1 MANYSLILDT
11 KFKPFSY
18 QEMVAPVLA
27 ATQAHQA
34 IEEEYG
40 NLSAKASVWENM
52 ANEQTDPY
60 AYKMYKTYSD
70 DLQKRAD
77 DLMKYGLNASSRKG
91 MLDMRTRYSKEIL
104 PIETA
109 YKRRD
114 ELMKEQRNAQAANP
128 TLRYQRMAKDIS
140 LDDFIKNPSLDY
152 GASYS
157 GALLT
162 QQVAQAAA
170 NYAKVLTEEGKLE
183 SLGLPYQFK
192 SKIRHGASPEE
203 ILAVINN
210 AALEGHQ
217 GAVNFLRSIRDQ
229 VLQSSGVAK
238 WADPATMAEFTSFA
252 NQGLYSALG
261 QTEVKNY
268 ADQFGMQSALQNQA
282 HRHRMAEA
290 REAGRAQAAA
300 MAQQTKKAKMWAFKD
315 NKLIGKKSGS
325 AGEWENYKKRGFITK
340 DGKLSSIGLR
350 NANLGNRIHNYIWQ
364 AEHAK
369 TPAERYK
376 YATLAY
382 RAAYGKDPYQKPIN
396 AYSSSNYL
404 GRPIKGGR
412 AGEVYMANTPTP
424 YLDTNSIIKSAKAS
438 SQYKLYSSMRSI
450 GISKNDLSK
459 NYFSASNQSKFSTAY
474 NVNVGNPVVGQ
485 LTHTLSDGSGKEL
498 MVSISSTLGNQKVSS
513 VNITNNGT
521 ITGGTTK
528 TNLLSLNKDGKIN
541 VFVKHLSLV
550 PSSPGTA
557 ILTLSNGQKVM
568 LTTKQM
574 NDVFGESITNSL
586 ITNSNLYIHG
596 NNNESALGLHNLN
609 EIMGTATTQWGNPD
623 AQGTGLL
630 DFPYDNGQ

>member
-18 QEMVAPVLA
+18 QEMVTPVLA

-217 GAVNFLRSIRDQ
+217 GAVNFLRSVRDQ

-268 ADQFGMQSALQNQA
+268 VDQFGMQDALNARQHARNVSAQRA
-282 HRHRMAEA
+282 AE
-290 REAGRAQAAA
+290 RRQAAA
-300 MAQQTKKAKMWAFKD
+300 MAQQAKKAKIWAFND
-315 NKLIGKKSGS
+315 SKL
-325 AGEWENYKKRGFITK
+325 AGEKSPRSNKFDKYRKYKFYNSKGELTK
-340 DGKLSSIGLR
+340 GGAKNAKLGS
-350 NANLGNRIHNYIWQ
+350 RIADYIYQ
-364 AEHAK
+364 SEHAK
-369 TPAERYK
+369 TYAEKTK
-376 YATLAY
+376 YAKLAY
-382 RAAYGKDPYQKPIN
+382 RAAYGRDEHSPALAGNVSYLLDSARGSTQYQFYTDMRTAGVTRRAIETGWW
-396 AYSSSNYL
+396 SSSNLSKVNTSY
-404 GRPIKGGR
+404 
-412 AGEVYMANTPTP
+412 AANTGT
-424 YLDTNSIIKSAKAS
+424 
-438 SQYKLYSSMRSI
+438 
-450 GISKNDLSK
+450 
-459 NYFSASNQSKFSTAY
+459 
-474 NVNVGNPVVGQ
+474 PVVTGI
-485 LTHTLSDGSGKEL
+485 THSLDPNSGTAL
-498 MVSISSTLGNQKVSS
+498 MYSISSLLGNQKVAPLRIDSKGQVVQGKASNS
-513 VNITNNGT
+513 VNLIELRDSKAKVS
-521 ITGGTTK
+521 I
-528 TNLLSLNKDGKIN
+528 SA
-541 VFVKHLSLV
+541 FSLV
-550 PSSPGTA
+550 PTSPGTA
-557 ILTLSNGQKVM
+557 VLTLSNGQKVV
-568 LTTKQM
+568 LTRAQM
-574 NDVFGESITNSL
+574 NDVFGESVTNSL
-586 ITNSNLYIHG
+586 ISNSKLYVHG
-596 NNNESALGLHNLN
+596 KGNESALGLANIN
-609 EIMGTATTQWGNPD
+609 ELMGTAVTQWGIPS
-623 AQGTGLL
+623 AEGTGLY
-630 DFPYDNGQ
+630 DFPYDYGQ

>member
-18 QEMVAPVLA
+18 QEMVTPVLA

-217 GAVNFLRSIRDQ
+217 GAVNFLRSVRDQ

-268 ADQFGMQSALQNQA
+268 ADQFGMQDALNARQHARNVKAQRA
-282 HRHRMAEA
+282 AE
-290 REAGRAQAAA
+290 RRQAAA
-300 MAQQTKKAKMWAFKD
+300 MAQQAKKAKIWAFND
-315 NKLIGKKSGS
+315 SKLTGERSSRNNQFDKYRKYKFYNSKGELTKGGAKNAKLGS
-325 AGEWENYKKRGFITK
+325 
-340 DGKLSSIGLR
+340 
-350 NANLGNRIHNYIWQ
+350 RIANYIYQ
-364 AEHAK
+364 SEHAK
-369 TPAERYK
+369 TSQDKMK
-376 YATLAY
+376 YAKLAY
-382 RAAYGKDPYQKPIN
+382 QAAYGKSVKHPDPNLIIDWAKNSQQYQLYTDMRTAGVTRRAIETGWW
-396 AYSSSNYL
+396 SSSNLSKVNTSY
-404 GRPIKGGR
+404 
-412 AGEVYMANTPTP
+412 AANTGT
-424 YLDTNSIIKSAKAS
+424 
-438 SQYKLYSSMRSI
+438 
-450 GISKNDLSK
+450 
-459 NYFSASNQSKFSTAY
+459 
-474 NVNVGNPVVGQ
+474 PVVTGI
-485 LTHTLSDGSGKEL
+485 THSLDPNSGTAL
-498 MVSISSTLGNQKVSS
+498 MSSISSKLADQKVYTLRIDSKGQVVQGSKS
-513 VNITNNGT
+513 VNLM
-521 ITGGTTK
+521 
-528 TNLLSLNKDGKIN
+528 NLRDSKAKVYIDS
-541 VFVKHLSLV
+541 FSLV
-550 PSSPGTA
+550 PTSPGTA
-557 ILTLSNGQKVM
+557 VLTLSNGQKVV
-568 LTTKQM
+568 LTRAQM
-574 NDVFGESITNSL
+574 NDVFGKSITNSL
-586 ITNSNLYIHG
+586 ISNSKLYVHG
-596 NNNESALGLHNLN
+596 KGNESALGLANIN
-609 EIMGTATTQWGNPD
+609 ELMGTATTQWGIPS
-623 AQGTGLL
+623 AEGTGLL
-630 DFPYDNGQ
+630 DFTYDYEQ

>member
-77 DLMKYGLNASSRKG
+77 ELMKYGLNASSRKG

-217 GAVNFLRSIRDQ
+217 GAVNFLRSVRDQ

-268 ADQFGMQSALQNQA
+268 VDQFGMQDALNSRQHARNVAAQRA
-282 HRHRMAEA
+282 AE
-290 REAGRAQAAA
+290 RRQAAA
-300 MAQQTKKAKMWAFKD
+300 MAQQQQSKARMWAFKD
-315 NKLIGKKSGS
+315 NKLAGVKGNNTNQFKKYHKYGFVRHNGELTVAGVKNSKLGS
-325 AGEWENYKKRGFITK
+325 
-340 DGKLSSIGLR
+340 
-350 NANLGNRIHNYIWQ
+350 RIANYIYQ

-369 TPAERYK
+369 TPAERNK

-382 RAAYGKDPYQKPIN
+382 RAAYGKDPVYTNTGYYGPLASGDIHPN
-396 AYSSSNYL
+396 NT
-404 GRPIKGGR
+404 GRRGLTT
-412 AGEVYMANTPTP
+412 AEVIGAA
-424 YLDTNSIIKSAKAS
+424 KSS
-438 SQYKLYSSMRSI
+438 SQYQFYTDLRGSGITRRSI
-450 GISKNDLSK
+450 ETGWWSRNNLDKV
-459 NYFSASNQSKFSTAY
+459 QTAY
-474 NVNVGNPVVGQ
+474 STNVGNPVVGQ
-485 LTHTLSDGSGKEL
+485 LTHTLNNESGKEL
-498 MVSISSTLGNQKVSS
+498 MVSVASELGNQNVYGVKVNNKGEVVSNNKGVKLSS
-513 VNITNNGT
+513 FV
-521 ITGGTTK
+521 
-528 TNLLSLNKDGKIN
+528 KDGESK
-541 VFVKHLSLV
+541 VFIKHFSLV
-550 PSSPGTA
+550 PTSPGTA
-557 ILTLSNGQKVM
+557 ILTLSNGQRVM
-568 LTTKQM
+568 LTRAQM
-574 NDVFGESITNSL
+574 NQVFGTSITDAL
-586 ITNSNLYIHG
+586 ITNSKLYVSG
-596 NNNESALGLHNLN
+596 NSNESALGLANLN
-609 EIMGTATTQWGNPD
+609 EVMGTATTQWGNPS
-623 AQGTGLL
+623 ASGTGQIDLPW
-630 DFPYDNGQ
+630 DYGY